1 MLKNGSVWKNAR
13 SKLETISN
21 ECSGA
26 YCYDAVGLRN
36 GDAPAYSRT
45 LVTVTVARCPPLHT
59 ITWPIRNF
67 GFVLRTLKSHVH
79 FPTRGKEV
87 VTEK

>member
-45 LVTVTVARCPPLHT
+45 LVTVTVARCPSPAHHHMANQKLWFCFKD
-59 ITWPIRNF
+59 IKVPCSF
-67 GFVLRTLKSHVH
+67 SH
-79 FPTRGKEV
+79 PREGSSN
-87 VTEK
+87 

>member
-26 YCYDAVGLRN
+26 YCYDVVGLRN
-36 GDAPAYSRT
+36 GDAPA
-45 LVTVTVARCPPLHT
+45 
-59 ITWPIRNF
+59 
-67 GFVLRTLKSHVH
+67 
-79 FPTRGKEV
+79 
-87 VTEK
+87 